1 MVCFLLLPLF
11 FSPLNGTWNIAYCS
25 KLCCYILLFTAY
37 ISILIFA
44 FHIAVVRKSPGQWVL
59 LCCISILSQYLI
71 WWNLEFL
78 KWVVISFFKLISK
91 QYLVCTELIDS
102 ARFLFW
108 NVDSL
113 WSVGGTVLLIKA
125 GFVVYINILLWTSMF
140 YNQINLRWSY
150 LRFIML

>member
-1 MVCFLLLPLF
+1 MLSFSFINGLLSSSPSVF
-11 FSPLNGTWNIAYCS
+11 FPLNGTWNIAYCS

-71 WWNLEFL
+71 WWTLEFL

-91 QYLVCTELIDS
+91 QYLVCIELIDS

-108 NVDSL
+108 
-113 WSVGGTVLLIKA
+113 LLIWCVSYGA
-125 GFVVYINILLWTSMF
+125 WILYDQLVVLYCW
-140 YNQINLRWSY
+140 
-150 LRFIML
+150 